1 MNKKQNIISYLKNSG
16 WLEQL
21 GCHSPHTVSFLASG
35 EYNENW
41 IVSALPTDTPD
52 PTSFCQKNFVF
63 RINHGSQLGLG
74 KKQINYEF
82 SILDA
87 LKNSSVTPVPYFE
100 DTKAGDKDAAFDRGV
115 LLMEYLSGTPLDYTK
130 DLPHAAH
137 IFASVHTQP
146 VPINNIFIQQI
157 DPVAD
162 IVSESQELLAR
173 FTDHPKTKIRCTLEK
188 YADEIS
194 KLGAQYSSA
203 FLEESQHIVNTEVNS
218 GNFIINRENGT
229 AHLVD
234 WEKAVVSSR
243 YQDLG
248 HFLAPVTTLWKTDF
262 LATPEHKRN
271 FLIHYKEKS
280 GVQQPLEELTTLT
293 NVLEKTIILRGLS
306 WCYMAWYEYTQQ
318 ERSIKNNDTFVTIE
332 RYLDNIEWFLQ

>member
-1 MNKKQNIISYLKNSG
+1 MDKKYNIVEYLNNSG

-21 GCHSPHTVSFLASG
+21 GCRSSHDISFLASG

-41 IVSALPTDTPD
+41 LISALPTHASNPA
-52 PTSFCQKNFVF
+52 SSCQRYFVF
-63 RINHGSQLGLG
+63 RINHGSQLGLAG
-74 KKQINYEF
+74 KQISYEF

-87 LKNSSVTPVPYFE
+87 LKNSGVTPVPHFE
-100 DTKAGDKDAAFDRGV
+100 DATAGKKDAAFDCGV
-115 LLMEYLSGTPLDYTK
+115 LLMEYLPGTPLEYTK
-130 DLPHAAH
+130 DIHHAAH

-146 VPINNIFIQQI
+146 LPADNTFIRQA

-173 FTDHPKTKIRCTLEK
+173 FADHPKTNVRCTLEK
-188 YADEIS
+188 YAEKIS
-194 KLGAQYSSA
+194 KIGEQYSSA
-203 FLEESQHIVNTEVNS
+203 FMSEQQHIVNTEVNS
-218 GNFIINRENGT
+218 GNFIINREKNT

-271 FLIHYKEKS
+271 FLTHYKKQS
-280 GVQQPLEELTTLT
+280 GIQQTLEELTTLT
-293 NVLEKTIILRGLS
+293 TVLEKTIILRGLS

-318 ERSIKNNDTFVTIE
+318 NRSIKNNDTFATIE